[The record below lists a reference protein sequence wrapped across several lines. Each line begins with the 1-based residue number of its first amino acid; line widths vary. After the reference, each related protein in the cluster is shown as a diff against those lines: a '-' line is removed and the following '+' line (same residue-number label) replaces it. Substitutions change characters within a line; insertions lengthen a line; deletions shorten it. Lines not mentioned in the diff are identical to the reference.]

1 MVEINLT
8 IVIQVVQFLILVF
21 ILNRILFKPISRAIE
36 ERDGRIDAW
45 EEKTRTL
52 QETVR
57 TKIESYEKELVEVRA
72 RAQEEQEQVSNELK
86 EREKEKVGA
95 VFEEAAQIVA
105 STKQTLQEETER
117 LRQELRRQAEETAQ
131 MVKERFWEE
140 RCHEDQSR

>member
-21 ILNRILFKPISRAIE
+21 ILNRILFRPISQTIE
-36 ERDGRIDAW
+36 ERDGKIDAW

-72 RAQEEQEQVSNELK
+72 RAQEEQQQLSNELK
-86 EREKEKVGA
+86 EREEEKVGA
-95 VFEEAAQIVA
+95 VLEEAAQMVA
-105 STKQTLQEETER
+105 STKQALQEETKR
-117 LRQELRRQAEETAQ
+117 LRQELRRQAEEMAQ
-131 MVKERFWEE
+131 MVAEKVLGRKV
-140 RCHEDQSR
+140 S

>member
-21 ILNRILFKPISRAIE
+21 ILNRILFRPISQAIE
-36 ERDGRIDAW
+36 KRDGKIDAW

-72 RAQEEQEQVSNELK
+72 RAQEEQQQLSNELK
-86 EREKEKVGA
+86 EREEEKVGA
-95 VFEEAAQIVA
+95 VFEEAAQMVA
-105 STKQTLQEETER
+105 STKQALQEETKR
-117 LRQELRRQAEETAQ
+117 LGQELRRQAKEMAQ
-131 MVKERFWEE
+131 MVAEKVLGRKV
-140 RCHEDQSR
+140 S

>member
-21 ILNRILFKPISRAIE
+21 ILNRILFRPISRAIE

-72 RAQEEQEQVSNELK
+72 RAQEEQEQISNELK
-86 EREKEKVGA
+86 EREEEKVGA
-95 VFEEAAQIVA
+95 VFQEAAQIVA

-117 LRQELRRQAEETAQ
+117 LRQELRRQAEEMAQ
-131 MVKERFWEE
+131 MVTEKVLGRKV
-140 RCHEDQSR
+140 S

>member
-72 RAQEEQEQVSNELK
+72 KAQEEQQQLSNELK

-95 VFEEAAQIVA
+95 VFEEAAQMVA
-105 STKQTLQEETER
+105 STKQALQEETKR
-117 LRQELRRQAEETAQ
+117 LGQELRRQAEEMAQ
-131 MVKERFWEE
+131 MVAEKVLGRKV
-140 RCHEDQSR
+140 S

>member
-21 ILNRILFKPISRAIE
+21 VLNRILFKPISRAIE

-72 RAQEEQEQVSNELK
+72 RAQEEQEQISNELK
-86 EREKEKVGA
+86 EREEEKVGA

-117 LRQELRRQAEETAQ
+117 LRQELRRQAEEMAQ
-131 MVKERFWEE
+131 MVTEKVLGRKV
-140 RCHEDQSR
+140 S

>member
-72 RAQEEQEQVSNELK
+72 RAQEEQEQISNELK
-86 EREKEKVGA
+86 EREEEKVGA
-95 VFEEAAQIVA
+95 VFKEAAQIVA

-117 LRQELRRQAEETAQ
+117 LRQELRRQAEDMAQ
-131 MVKERFWEE
+131 MVTEKVLGRKV
-140 RCHEDQSR
+140 S

>member
-72 RAQEEQEQVSNELK
+72 RAQEEQEQTSNELK
-86 EREKEKVGA
+86 EREEEKVGA

-117 LRQELRRQAEETAQ
+117 LRQELRRQAEEMAQ
-131 MVKERFWEE
+131 MVTEKVLGRKV
-140 RCHEDQSR
+140 S

>member
-57 TKIESYEKELVEVRA
+57 TKIESYEKELVEVKA
-72 RAQEEQEQVSNELK
+72 RVQEEQEQISNELK
-86 EREKEKVGA
+86 EREEEKVGA

-117 LRQELRRQAEETAQ
+117 LRQELRRQAEEMAQ
-131 MVKERFWEE
+131 MVTEKVLGRKV
-140 RCHEDQSR
+140 S

>member
-72 RAQEEQEQVSNELK
+72 RAQEEQEQISNELK
-86 EREKEKVGA
+86 EREEEKVGA
-95 VFEEAAQIVA
+95 VFKEAAQIVA

-117 LRQELRRQAEETAQ
+117 LRQELRRQAEEMAQ
-131 MVKERFWEE
+131 MVTEKVLGRKV
-140 RCHEDQSR
+140 S

>member
-21 ILNRILFKPISRAIE
+21 ILNRILFRPISQAIE
-36 ERDGRIDAW
+36 ERDGKIDAW

-72 RAQEEQEQVSNELK
+72 RAQEEQQQLSNELK
-86 EREKEKVGA
+86 EREEEKVGA
-95 VFEEAAQIVA
+95 VLEEAAQMVA
-105 STKQTLQEETER
+105 STKQALQEETKR
-117 LRQELRRQAEETAQ
+117 LRQELRRQAEEMAQ
-131 MVKERFWEE
+131 MVAEKVLGRKV
-140 RCHEDQSR
+140 S

>member
-21 ILNRILFKPISRAIE
+21 ILNRSLFKPISRAIE
-36 ERDGRIDAW
+36 ERAGRIDAW

-72 RAQEEQEQVSNELK
+72 RAQEEQEQISNELK
-86 EREKEKVGA
+86 EREDEKVGA
-95 VFEEAAQIVA
+95 VFKEAAQIVA

-117 LRQELRRQAEETAQ
+117 LRQELRRQAEDMAQ
-131 MVKERFWEE
+131 MVTEKVLGRKV
-140 RCHEDQSR
+140 S

>member
-21 ILNRILFKPISRAIE
+21 ILNRILFRPISKAIE
-36 ERDGRIDAW
+36 ERDEKISAW

-57 TKIESYEKELVEVRA
+57 IKIESYENELVEVRA
-72 RAQEEQEQVSNELK
+72 KAQEEQQQLSIELK
-86 EREKEKVGA
+86 EREEEKVGA

-105 STKQTLQEETER
+105 STKQALQEETKR
-117 LRQELRRQAEETAQ
+117 LGQELRRQAGEMAQ
-131 MVKERFWEE
+131 MVAEKVLGRKV
-140 RCHEDQSR
+140 S

>member
-21 ILNRILFKPISRAIE
+21 ILNRILFRPISQAIE
-36 ERDGRIDAW
+36 ERDGKIDAW

-57 TKIESYEKELVEVRA
+57 TKIESYEKELGEVRA
-72 RAQEEQEQVSNELK
+72 RAQEEQQQLSNELK

-95 VFEEAAQIVA
+95 VFEEAAQMVA
-105 STKQTLQEETER
+105 STKQALQEETKR
-117 LRQELRRQAEETAQ
+117 LGQELRRQAEEMAQ
-131 MVKERFWEE
+131 MVAEKVLGRKV
-140 RCHEDQSR
+140 S